1 MTNDEFGF
9 GAEEECLMV
18 VGIPC
23 NECIWEE
30 ACKNQPEPETFKVFV
45 GICGNCGN
53 NYEVDVIEGEDPVM
67 MELCRN
73 CGCDVEWNEWKL

>member
-30 ACKNQPEPETFKVFV
+30 ACK
-45 GICGNCGN
+45 GNDGLIN
-53 NYEVDVIEGEDPVM
+53 EDE
-67 MELCRN
+67 EL
-73 CGCDVEWNEWKL
+73 NES